1 MQHSRIE
8 NERIFHNNRFT
19 EEVRDAQGKY
29 YASIKHGSKNFDDK
43 VLGACRNADVLEY
56 GCGSAI
62 QGIRV
67 ARQARSLTGID
78 ISAVAIED
86 AQNAAERAG
95 LVNTDYQVMNA
106 EDMTFDSASF
116 DVVFGRGIIHHLDLE
131 LAFRNI
137 ARVLRPGGVAI
148 FWEPLGHNPI
158 LNRYRDLTPQARTPD
173 EHPLLRQDFELAGRY
188 FDLGK
193 LQFYGLTTILSVPM
207 RDTAVGEAV
216 LSATAKLDQMIFKTP
231 ARWMAWHVLMDM
243 KKLH

>member
-1 MQHSRIE
+1 M
-8 NERIFHNNRFT
+8 
-19 EEVRDAQGKY
+19 
-29 YASIKHGSKNFDDK
+29 
-43 VLGACRNADVLEY
+43 
-56 GCGSAI
+56 AI
-62 QGIRV
+62 
-67 ARQARSLTGID
+67 A
-78 ISAVAIED
+78 D

-95 LVNTDYQVMNA
+95 LVNTHYQVMNA

-116 DVVFGRGIIHHLDLE
+116 DVVFGRGIIHHRDLE

-158 LNRYRDLTPQARTPD
+158 LNRYRDMTPQARTPD

-188 FDLGK
+188 FDLGN
-193 LQFYGLTTILSVPM
+193 LQFWGLTTILSVPM
-207 RDTAVGEAV
+207 WDTAVGEAV